1 LEAIPVT
8 STSGRDDPG
17 LRVSDADRE
26 TVVTELGRHFQDG
39 RLDHGEF
46 DERIGAALSAKTEGD
61 LAGLLADLPRP
72 DFPNTGQLGLR
83 PPAGPADSARSAG
96 PAGRRYGRPPLIAL
110 LPVAFAAFAITG
122 IVIIGFASGGWHRGS
137 GWGGWPFAPFGLLW
151 LVIPILAIRARARG
165 WRRRQWR

>member
-1 LEAIPVT
+1 LEAIPVAT
-8 STSGRDDPG
+8 TSGREPG
-17 LRVSDADRE
+17 LRVSDADRD

-39 RLDHGEF
+39 RLDQNEF
-46 DERIGAALSAKTEGD
+46 GDRMGAALSAKTEGD

-72 DFPNTGQLGLR
+72 YLPDTAQLGVR
-83 PPAGPADSARSAG
+83 PPAGLADSARTTD
-96 PAGRRYGRPPLIAL
+96 PVGRRYGRPPLIAL
-110 LPVAFAAFAITG
+110 LPVALLPVAFAAFV
-122 IVIIGFASGGWHRGS
+122 IVGFVSGGWQHGS